1 MHHRRESGRCQ
12 ASRCKSWLCNGAFR
26 SMKRRR
32 RRAGTSTRYSITSWC
47 ACASGTRMAC
57 RGAIGIDGG
66 TASVSSCSAC
76 AAVDSSS
83 SRFMVGVP
91 IGPNEWP
98 IPSFRGPC
106 LRRLRL
112 SPAPLSSL
120 PLEVVS
126 IGISTDARICS
137 DSDTEPRAVFLCL
150 APGLHTLPFRTA
162 PRPAASTLSHS
173 LSHSHD
179 YAGRTASHEHCCPS
193 YIFTYY
199 IPHSIALRPDPRHS
213 LISCFSPAAVH
224 ARLVLHLI
232 PAG

>member
-1 MHHRRESGRCQ
+1 MCRHVVRALLSTLRLL
-12 ASRCKSWLCNGAFR
+12 ASW
-26 SMKRRR
+26 
-32 RRAGTSTRYSITSWC
+32 
-47 ACASGTRMAC
+47 
-57 RGAIGIDGG
+57 
-66 TASVSSCSAC
+66 SAC
-76 AAVDSSS
+76 PLGQTNGQYRYFAALVCGA
-83 SRFMVGVP
+83 RV
-91 IGPNEWP
+91 
-98 IPSFRGPC
+98 
-106 LRRLRL
+106 RL

-224 ARLVLHLI
+224 ARLVLQLI